1 MSMKKKKSGGPRK
14 PSRDAEV
21 HLFAERI
28 RRSTDQKIW
37 DECHK
42 APSLE
47 VCEQVMRDLHA
58 DIVAVL
64 APHFDDD
71 VTQKINRIL
80 GSWYGFKQEVEIVD
94 ERQEEFNARF
104 NPSEDRDIAPGKLYR
119 HFKGNYYQVMY
130 EAMDTETEKLVI
142 VYRSLMDPD
151 TNAVFVRPKEQFA
164 SEVDHEKYPNA
175 TQKWRFQ
182 RVEEVPK

>member
-1 MSMKKKKSGGPRK
+1 MKNKKRKS
-14 PSRDAEV
+14 SRDAEV

-42 APSLE
+42 QPSLE
-47 VCEQVMRDLHA
+47 LCEAVMRDLHE

-71 VTQKINRIL
+71 ITQKINRIL
-80 GSWYGFKQEVEIVD
+80 GKWYGFKEEIEVVD
-94 ERQEEFNARF
+94 ERRAEFNARF
-104 NPSEDRDIAPGKLYR
+104 NVSEDREIAPGKIYR

-130 EAMDTETEKLVI
+130 IAVDSETEETVV
-142 VYRSLMDPD
+142 VYRSLMNASTD
-151 TNAVFVRPKEQFA
+151 AVFVRPKAMFA
-164 SEVDHEKYPNA
+164 SEVDHEKYPNVA
-175 TQKWRFQ
+175 QKWRFQ